1 MASRS
6 RPLSPHLQIYR
17 LPLTVVLSISHR
29 ITGVFLVLGVL
40 LFVALLVSAAASPQ
54 AFEAVHRHV
63 ASWYGQLILFLS
75 TFALFFHFCNGVRHL
90 GWDAGYG
97 YEYPTVN
104 ITAYIALGATV
115 VLTLLVWIVAF
126 AAGGGQ

>member
-29 ITGVFLVLGVL
+29 ITGAFLVLGML

-54 AFEAVHRHV
+54 AFEAVHRHI
-63 ASWYGQLILFLS
+63 AAWYGQLILFLS
-75 TFALFFHFCNGVRHL
+75 TFALFFHFCNGIRHL
-90 GWDAGYG
+90 AWDAGYG

-104 ITAYIALGATV
+104 ITAYMALGATV